1 MTINKIIF
9 TIIFF
14 WILWKVLKS
23 VLEEIQ
29 KRMEDQGLGGRE
41 GLSEET
47 PEKGQQQLRT
57 RPSAARPTA
66 PTREPQEWSRGDPVP
81 GEEESELEHWFR
93 EAMEH
98 KQRME
103 DATLPSPP
111 PGQRAPP
118 EPARPQAA
126 QPRAA
131 QPRAAQ
137 PQPAQPQP
145 ARPRGPVRRVEP
157 RIEHRREARVER
169 QRVVHPSEP
178 VVPRPAVEH
187 REAPPAV
194 PRPREGRR
202 ERARAP
208 RRKRG
213 GAELAG
219 IGELDLHD
227 VRRGIILA
235 EILGPAKGL
244 GDVDSHVI

>member
-1 MTINKIIF
+1 MNKIVF

-47 PEKGQQQLRT
+47 PERDQQQLRT
-57 RPSAARPTA
+57 RPSAGRPTA

-103 DATLPSPP
+103 DATLPSSP

-126 QPRAA
+126 QPRPA
-131 QPRAAQ
+131 QPRAAR
-137 PQPAQPQP
+137 PQP

-178 VVPRPAVEH
+178 VVPTAVEH
-187 REAPPAV
+187 REAPPAA
-194 PRPREGRR
+194 PRPRKGRR
-202 ERARAP
+202 ERTRAP
-208 RRKRG
+208 RRKRA
-213 GAELAG
+213 GADLAG
-219 IGELDLHD
+219 IGGLDLHD

-244 GDVDSHVI
+244 GDIDSHVI